1 MSQVMKLANGSVETI
16 LKRSTGLKTQD
27 TVSNK
32 KLGNS
37 FEEEFAELLY
47 EHGFWVHLL
56 QQNAAGQPADI
67 IATKNKT
74 PLLIDCKECTNNRF
88 PLSRIE
94 DNQHS
99 AMDLWR
105 DRGNGEPWF
114 ALKVQGVDTDR
125 DYIFMIPHLSMK
137 AISITQSSLNL
148 DDIIEY
154 GTEFGKWVKKCK

>member
-16 LKRSTGLKTQD
+16 
-27 TVSNK
+27 SNK

-56 QQNAAGQPADI
+56 QQNSAGQPADI

-74 PLLIDCKECTNNRF
+74 PLLIDCKQCTNNRF

-114 ALKVQGVDTDR
+114 ALKVHGVDTDR
-125 DYIFMIPHLSMK
+125 DYIFMIPVNESDFDYSILSK
-137 AISITQSSLNL
+137 L
-148 DDIIEY
+148 
-154 GTEFGKWVKKCK
+154 G